1 MLLNKNELA
10 YFICFYLF
18 KDRNSSD
25 TIVIKENQR
34 FELIRNMDSDN
45 AMFDVK
51 QYKLV
56 NDYFNVNND
65 FSLITWSHAVNSRK
79 ELVEALEGEQKK
91 NLNPSSS
98 LIKQFF
104 D

>member
-1 MLLNKNELA
+1 
-10 YFICFYLF
+10 
-18 KDRNSSD
+18 
-25 TIVIKENQR
+25 
-34 FELIRNMDSDN
+34 MDSDN

-91 NLNPSSS
+91 NLNPSSR
-98 LIKQFF
+98 LIKQFY